1 VSEVIRTYFFDNEE
15 DRLLEARNIHFWRA
29 LAGHVQA
36 DRSVPSDATVLDIG
50 CHRGGLL
57 ELLHERF
64 KPARLVGI
72 EPLVSARRVA
82 ERRLARFAAYT
93 QLFGA
98 EGWSRIP
105 DSGVDLVV
113 GHEVL
118 QYISDLSLLMGNIR
132 RVIRP
137 GGFVYLA
144 LGCHTENPLWATWK
158 HELEAL
164 GHGVYDH
171 SPLQIMAAGA
181 RAGLAPSVRP
191 LRDTGWVYHDPS
203 VSGSFSYP
211 SVAALLEHQ
220 FRHKLLFRFECHT

>member
-1 VSEVIRTYFFDNEE
+1 MSEVIRTHFFDHEE

-29 LAGHVQA
+29 LAGHIQA
-36 DRSVPSDATVLDIG
+36 DRSIPSDATVLDIG

-64 KPARLVGI
+64 RSARLLGI

-82 ERRLARFAAYT
+82 ERRLARFTAHT

-98 EGWSRIP
+98 EGWSSIP
-105 DSGVDLVV
+105 DAGVDLIV

-118 QYISDLSLLMGNIR
+118 QYISDLSLLMANIR
-132 RVIRP
+132 RAIRP

-164 GHGVYDH
+164 GHGVHDH
-171 SPLQIMAAGA
+171 SPLEIMAAGA

-203 VSGSFSYP
+203 VLGSFSYP
-211 SVAALLEHQ
+211 SVGALLEHQ
-220 FRHKLLFRFECHT
+220 FRHKLLFRFECCA

>member
-1 VSEVIRTYFFDNEE
+1 MSEVIRTYFFDHEE
-15 DRLLEARNIHFWRA
+15 DQRLEERNIHFWRA
-29 LAGHVQA
+29 LAGHIQA
-36 DRSVPSDATVLDIG
+36 DRSMPSDATVLDIG

-57 ELLHERF
+57 ELLQERF
-64 KPARLVGI
+64 RPARLLGI

-82 ERRLARFAAYT
+82 ERRLARFAAHS

-98 EGWSRIP
+98 ESWPKIP
-105 DSGVDLVV
+105 DAEVDLVV

-118 QYISDLSLLMGNIR
+118 QYISDLSLLMTNLR
-132 RVIRP
+132 RAIRP

-144 LGCHTENPLWATWK
+144 LGCHTENPLWVTWK

-171 SPLQIMAAGA
+171 SPLEIMAAGA
-181 RAGLAPSVRP
+181 RVGLAPSVRP

-203 VSGSFSYP
+203 VSESFSYP
-211 SVAALLEHQ
+211 SVSALLEHQ
-220 FRHKLLFRFECHT
+220 FRHKLLFRFECCR